1 MVFGGLCEK
10 MPALIT
16 IYRTIS
22 RMLAFVSY
30 TMVRVGLGWG

>member
-1 MVFGGLCEK
+1 

-30 TMVRVGLGWG
+30 TVIYMVRVRLGLVYINTV